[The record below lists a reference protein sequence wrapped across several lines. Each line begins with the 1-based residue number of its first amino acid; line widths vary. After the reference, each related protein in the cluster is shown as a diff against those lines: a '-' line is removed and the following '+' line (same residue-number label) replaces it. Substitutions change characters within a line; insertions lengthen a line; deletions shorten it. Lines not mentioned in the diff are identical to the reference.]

1 MSPQEAYDL
10 LGVKEGA
17 SFEQIMSAKNKLVSK
32 AGNDQGL
39 KTQLEVAYDT
49 LLMQAMQRRIKGEV
63 AGQSVRFADVPKRR
77 PASQVAQQAIQKL
90 PGGLAVST
98 LSRDDS
104 LKQGG
109 AFAGLAAWALLQ
121 ALTDPPGVAQSDVP
135 SLQLA
140 IAVIVSL
147 YVFRDKKRLGLA
159 RAGGIT
165 AAGLVTGALVGS
177 ALQSWLRVDIVPIG
191 SFSSPGI
198 FVGEFALG
206 GLWAAVAFL
215 A

>member
-1 MSPQEAYDL
+1 MSSQEAYDL

-17 SFEQIMSAKNKLVSK
+17 NFEQIMSAKNKLVSK
-32 AGNDQGL
+32 AGNDQSR

-49 LLMQAMQRRIKGEV
+49 LLMQAMQKRIKGEV
-63 AGQSVRFADVPKRR
+63 AGSSVRFADVPKRR
-77 PASQVAQQAIQKL
+77 AAGQVAKQAIQKL
-90 PGGLAVST
+90 PGGLIVSQ

-109 AFAGLAAWALLQ
+109 AFVALAGWALVQGLN
-121 ALTDPPGVAQSDVP
+121 DPPGVAQADVP
-135 SLQLA
+135 GLQLA
-140 IAVIVSL
+140 LAVIISL
-147 YVFRDKKRLGLA
+147 YVLRDKKSLGLA

-165 AAGLVTGALVGS
+165 AAGLIAGAAIGS

-191 SFSSPGI
+191 GFSSPGF
-198 FVGEFALG
+198 FVSEFALAA
-206 GLWAAVAFL
+206 LWAAAAFL